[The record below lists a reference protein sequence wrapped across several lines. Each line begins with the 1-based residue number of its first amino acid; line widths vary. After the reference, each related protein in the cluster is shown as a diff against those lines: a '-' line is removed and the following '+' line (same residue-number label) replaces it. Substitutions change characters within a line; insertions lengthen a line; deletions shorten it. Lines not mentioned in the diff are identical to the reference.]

1 MHPHYALLAKQLLS
15 ISTNDA
21 TDTVCD
27 VLCLPQVRSA
37 VAALAVVTITD
48 CSTHCSFMLPQ
59 VRSDVA
65 ALALEEVAPLAVST
79 AALSA
84 PSEVFTAAA
93 PGGEGKAEQ
102 ELSR

>member
-1 MHPHYALLAKQLLS
+1 
-15 ISTNDA
+15 
-21 TDTVCD
+21 
-27 VLCLPQVRSA
+27 
-37 VAALAVVTITD
+37 
-48 CSTHCSFMLPQ
+48 
-59 VRSDVA
+59 
-65 ALALEEVAPLAVST
+65 VST

>member
-1 MHPHYALLAKQLLS
+1 MRFVTGCAHHALLL
-15 ISTNDA
+15 
-21 TDTVCD
+21 
-27 VLCLPQVRSA
+27 
-37 VAALAVVTITD
+37 AALLTHMMWCPVV
-48 CSTHCSFMLPQ
+48 LQ

-79 AALSA
+79 AALAA

>member
-1 MHPHYALLAKQLLS
+1 MLCCAMLLPPPPLPPPSPTYACCA
-15 ISTNDA
+15 
-21 TDTVCD
+21 
-27 VLCLPQVRSA
+27 SA
-37 VAALAVVTITD
+37 FCKLRVHT
-48 CSTHCSFMLPQ
+48 Q

-79 AALSA
+79 AALAA
-84 PSEVFTAAA
+84 PSEVYKAAA

>member
-1 MHPHYALLAKQLLS
+1 MLA
-15 ISTNDA
+15 A
-21 TDTVCD
+21 MYEDTSKSASQQSGAYDVC
-27 VLCLPQVRSA
+27 LC
-37 VAALAVVTITD
+37 
-48 CSTHCSFMLPQ
+48 PQ

-79 AALSA
+79 AALAA
-84 PSEVFTAAA
+84 PSEVYKAAA

>member
-1 MHPHYALLAKQLLS
+1 
-15 ISTNDA
+15 
-21 TDTVCD
+21 VC
-27 VLCLPQVRSA
+27 V
-37 VAALAVVTITD
+37 
-48 CSTHCSFMLPQ
+48 Q

-79 AALSA
+79 AALAA
-84 PSEVFTAAA
+84 PSEVFKAAA